1 MWYGFSDA
9 ATEFHCQDRLSFR
22 QFLRRG
28 IDERIPEATT
38 LENFRHELRATGL
51 DTFFKEQGLLLKA
64 GHRVDASSIKA
75 NSKPKKNADKQS
87 DCDAEWGHKGFGY
100 SAALNA
106 DRFVR

>member
-1 MWYGFSDA
+1 M
-9 ATEFHCQDRLSFR
+9 
-22 QFLRRG
+22 
-28 IDERIPEATT
+28 
-38 LENFRHELRATGL
+38 ENFRHELRATGL

-64 GHRVDASSIKA
+64 GHRVDTRFIKA
-75 NSKPKKNADKQS
+75 NSKPKKDADKQS